1 MANIAVKMRSPEA
14 AAYLRMAV
22 STLTKLRCR
31 GGGPRF
37 AKVGPR
43 LVVYDR
49 ADLDA
54 WLKPN
59 VRVDLGI
66 CHAGDGHLVVMRAT
80 ACMQSAP
87 RFR

>member
-1 MANIAVKMRSPEA
+1 LEVRLANNAVKMRSPEA

-54 WLKPN
+54 WLSS
-59 VRVDLGI
+59 RMCGSTSEY
-66 CHAGDGHLVVMRAT
+66 AT
-80 ACMQSAP
+80 LATGTS
-87 RFR
+87 

>member
-1 MANIAVKMRSPEA
+1 MTIMWNNFKKMRAPEA
-14 AAYLRMAV
+14 ASYLRMAG
-22 STLTKLRCR
+22 STLAKLRCY

-54 WLKPN
+54 WLAN
-59 VRVDLGI
+59 RL
-66 CHAGDGHLVVMRAT
+66 CHST
-80 ACMQSAP
+80 AEYP
-87 RFR
+87 TLPKRIG